1 MRITE
6 KYVNLT
12 VPSGVQN
19 ALFSIPAPYEG
30 CVSKLVVRQKDG
42 ALGGYTALLMSNPDE
57 TPLNDPS
64 DTYSLS
70 FNENLLTITSITVA
84 SGQSLG
90 RIDKE
95 FGLPYRNLREYFI
108 STTDRTHDQ
117 KIYLK
122 IKLPAAAASNI
133 NFEVAITIF
142 TYSHG

>member
-1 MRITE
+1 MRVTE

-30 CVSKLVVRQKDG
+30 CISKLVVRQKDG
-42 ALGGYTALLMSNPDE
+42 SFGGYTALLMSNPDGI
-57 TPLNDPS
+57 PINDTS

-70 FNENLLTITSITVA
+70 FNENLLTIASITVA

-90 RIDKE
+90 RLDKE
-95 FGLPYRNLREYFI
+95 FGLPYRNLREYYVQ
-108 STTDRTHDQ
+108 TPDRTHDQ

-122 IKLPAAAASNI
+122 LKLPAAPPSNI

-142 TYSHG
+142 TFSHG